1 MLTKLNVENNIVQL
15 HYSFSYTVIGEGSA
29 RNSKNTH
36 LKQKS
41 IETAFMLSRRCGN
54 SVLNIMVVKARCLC
68 YIMIFVQQNKTFK
81 NNNQHYFQKRLN
93 YSSIILN
100 PTLNN
105 NCNFPVTMS

>member
-1 MLTKLNVENNIVQL
+1 MRTKRNVKNTVQL
-15 HYSFSYTVIGEGSA
+15 HLVIIGKGSA
-29 RNSKNTH
+29 PNSKNTH
-36 LKQKS
+36 LQQKG
-41 IETAFMLSRRCGN
+41 IETAFTLSRRCDN
-54 SVLNIMVVKARCLC
+54 SDLNIMVVKARCSC

-81 NNNQHYFQKRLN
+81 NCNQHYFQKRLN